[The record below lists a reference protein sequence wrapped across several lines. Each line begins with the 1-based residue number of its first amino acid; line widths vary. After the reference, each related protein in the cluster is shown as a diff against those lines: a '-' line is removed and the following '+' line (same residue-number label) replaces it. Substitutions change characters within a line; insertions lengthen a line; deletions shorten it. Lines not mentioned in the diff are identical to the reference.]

1 MSAGRHGTIAMRN
14 DGHVR
19 MTVRPEPKVLDAQ
32 EIAMIVGYELDIDYS
47 HTKSQVIQRVWD
59 WEHNKYAP
67 SRITA
72 KVIKQMCQ
80 KNILRMWYG
89 SMETFDGD
97 AESHRVLLELVHDRM
112 PRFRKVEAEW
122 NVKPEDSLEYQIQ
135 MDKDDVY
142 GYEDEE

>member
-32 EIAMIVGYELDIDYS
+32 EIAMIVGHVLDIDI
-47 HTKSQVIQRVWD
+47 SQSRSQAIQRIWG
-59 WEHNKYAP
+59 WEHNGFHP
-67 SRITA
+67 SKITA
-72 KVIKQMCQ
+72 KVIKSMC
-80 KNILRMWYG
+80 KNYLHRWQTHL
-89 SMETFDGD
+89 METFDGD

-122 NVKPEDSLEYQIQ
+122 
-135 MDKDDVY
+135 
-142 GYEDEE
+142 EEE